1 MKSWIKL
8 SVALVATTTLLSSG
22 ASTSYA
28 FSGGHAT
35 GHASGGHATAHPSS
49 HPASHPAISH
59 PAVSHTTVTA
69 HTSTSHISTS
79 AHASTHTTVRTSG
92 GASMATRSTPASR
105 GTLSNSMTRS
115 TSTARTSSHTSRMS
129 RSVVANQVA
138 SRLPYTRST
147 MRSIRSAQRTSFY
160 RSLRNPLHQ
169 TDYVFWHS
177 YYGYYYRRNLYRHY
191 YLWMPY
197 WMAKSRSIEAQK
209 MRYDVQRQNMKWI
222 KVNDK
227 LIAVPE
233 NVYNKTKV
241 GDSIELLDNQHI
253 KINDH
258 VYARK

>member
-8 SVALVATTTLLSSG
+8 NVALLAATTLLSSG

-49 HPASHPAISH
+49 HPASHPAMSH

-69 HTSTSHISTS
+69 HTSTPHVSTS
-79 AHASTHTTVRTSG
+79 AHVSTHATVRTSG

-105 GTLSNSMTRS
+105 GTLSSPMARS
-115 TSTARTSSHTSRMS
+115 TSATRASSHMSRMS
-129 RSVVANQVA
+129 RSVVADQVA

-147 MRSIRSAQRTSFY
+147 MRNIRSAQRTSFY
-160 RSLRNPLHQ
+160 RSLRNPVHQ

-177 YYGYYYRRNLYRHY
+177 YYGYYYRHNFYRHY

-197 WMAKSRSIEAQK
+197 WMARSHSAEVQRMK
-209 MRYDVQRQNMKWI
+209 YDVQHQNMKWI
-222 KVNDK
+222 KVDDK
-227 LIAVPE
+227 LIAVPK
-233 NVYNKTKV
+233 NIYSKVKV
-241 GDSIELLDNQHI
+241 GDSVELLDNQHI
-253 KINDH
+253 KINSH

>member
-8 SVALVATTTLLSSG
+8 SIALVTATTLLSSG

-28 FSGGHAT
+28 FSGGHAI
-35 GHASGGHATAHPSS
+35 GHTSVGHTTAHPSGHPVS
-49 HPASHPAISH
+49 HPTMSHP
-59 PAVSHTTVTA
+59 VTSHTTVTTHA
-69 HTSTSHISTS
+69 PTPHINT
-79 AHASTHTTVRTSG
+79 STHTTVRTSG

-105 GTLSNSMTRS
+105 GTLSSPMVRRS
-115 TSTARTSSHTSRMS
+115 VSATGTSSHISRMS

-138 SRLPYTRST
+138 NRLPYTRST
-147 MRSIRSAQRTSFY
+147 MRNIRSAQRTSFY
-160 RSLRNPLHQ
+160 RSLRNPVHQ

-197 WMAKSRSIEAQK
+197 WMAKSRSIEAQR

-222 KVNDK
+222 KVNDE

-233 NVYNKTKV
+233 NIYNKTKV
-241 GDSIELLDNQHI
+241 GDGIELLDNQHI
-253 KINDH
+253 KINGH
-258 VYARK
+258 VYARR